1 MLAGLERFAD
11 RLAYWTGIAV
21 MVFVAAF
28 TGLVSFSVILRYGFS
43 QGLEWSEELGRY
55 LMIWM
60 GFLAAS
66 LALRGGGHVGIDMV
80 RDLLPPRVRR
90 LVVLASSAAVLSF
103 FVFVAYQG
111 SLLLLLVWQKE
122 SLVLPVSMFW
132 PYLAI
137 PVGAVLMLIQ
147 LLPLAARAWR
157 SGAPAPPEGKN
168 SKALS
173 LD

>member
-1 MLAGLERFAD
+1 MLTSLERFAD
-11 RLAYWTGIAV
+11 RVAYWTGIGV
-21 MVFVAAF
+21 MFFVAAF
-28 TGLVSFSVILRYGFS
+28 TVLVSFSVILRYGFS

-66 LALRGGGHVGIDMV
+66 LALRGGAHIGIDLV
-80 RDLLPPRVRR
+80 RQRLPPNLRRV
-90 LVVLASSAAVLSF
+90 VVLASTASVFCF
-103 FVFVAYQG
+103 FAMVVYQG
-111 SLLLLLVWQKE
+111 SVLLILVRPKP

-137 PVGAVLMLIQ
+137 PVGSLLMLLQ
-147 LLPLAARAWR
+147 LIPIAVREWTTGTSKPLP
-157 SGAPAPPEGKN
+157 GEEPKVP
-168 SKALS
+168 S

>member
-1 MLAGLERFAD
+1 MLTSLERFAD
-11 RLAYWTGIAV
+11 RVAYWTGIGV
-21 MVFVAAF
+21 MFFVAAF
-28 TGLVSFSVILRYGFS
+28 TVLVSFSVILRYGFS

-66 LALRGGGHVGIDMV
+66 LALRGGAHVGVDLI
-80 RDLLPPRVRR
+80 RELLPPSRR
-90 LVVLASSAAVLSF
+90 RIVVLASSVAVFCF
-103 FVFVAYQG
+103 FAMVVYQG
-111 SLLLLLVWQKE
+111 SVLLILVWPKP

-137 PVGAVLMLIQ
+137 PVGALLMLVQ
-147 LLPLAARAWR
+147 LVPLAVREWTTGSAKRQQ
-157 SGAPAPPEGKN
+157 GEKPKV
-168 SKALS
+168 LS

>member
-1 MLAGLERFAD
+1 MLAGVERFAG
-11 RLAYWTGIAV
+11 RVAYWTGIAV
-21 MVFVAAF
+21 MIFVAAF
-28 TGLVSFSVILRYGFS
+28 TMLVFVSVVLRYGFS

-66 LALRGGGHVGIDMV
+66 LALRSGAHVGIDLV
-80 RDLLPPRVRR
+80 CQLLPPTVRR
-90 LVVLASSAAVLSF
+90 VVILASSAAVFCF
-103 FVFVAYQG
+103 FAMVVYQG
-111 SLLLLLVWQKE
+111 SVLLILVRPKP

-137 PVGAVLMLIQ
+137 PVGSLLMLIQ
-147 LLPLAARAWR
+147 LIPLAVREWTTG
-157 SGAPAPPEGKN
+157 S
-168 SKALS
+168 SKPVREDELKVLS